1 MLGSMYVSDP
11 TVWRSFYENM
21 IEGKFNPGQY
31 RGRQRGG
38 GGIAGMYSKK
48 PYMIPVNPHAT
59 QEPEE
64 KVIVGKQVS
73 PVTAVEERAKSDI
86 KDAIQDNK
94 PHIPISIKGTN
105 TIKTVSVNP
114 AAAKAASTQKKR
126 KKKYQEDEFTIF
138 NKKSRKLN
146 HGLS

>member
-1 MLGSMYVSDP
+1 MYVSDP
-11 TVWRSFYENM
+11 TVWHSFYENM

-38 GGIAGMYSKK
+38 GGIAEMYAKK

-73 PVTAVEERAKSDI
+73 PVTAVEERAKSDL
-86 KDAIQDNK
+86 KVGWLVLLLYVPSQQLWSLRDGQ
-94 PHIPISIKGTN
+94 
-105 TIKTVSVNP
+105 
-114 AAAKAASTQKKR
+114 
-126 KKKYQEDEFTIF
+126 FT
-138 NKKSRKLN
+138 
-146 HGLS
+146 

>member
-38 GGIAGMYSKK
+38 GGIAEMYAKK
-48 PYMIPVNPHAT
+48 PYMIPVNPNAT

-64 KVIVGKQVS
+64 KVTVGKQVS
-73 PVTAVEERAKSDI
+73 PVTAVEERAKSDL

-105 TIKTVSVNP
+105 TIKTVSVKLST
-114 AAAKAASTQKKR
+114 AKVTSTRKR
-126 KKKYQEDEFTIF
+126 KRQQQENEFNLF
-138 NKKSRKLN
+138 NKKSHK
-146 HGLS
+146 

>member
-1 MLGSMYVSDP
+1 MYVSDP

-38 GGIAGMYSKK
+38 GGIAGMYANK

-73 PVTAVEERAKSDI
+73 PVTAVEERANSDL

-94 PHIPISIKGTN
+94 PHIPISLKGTN
-105 TIKTVSVNP
+105 TIQQSVLILLLPKPHRHRRSVKKIRRTNSLYLIRSH
-114 AAAKAASTQKKR
+114 AS
-126 KKKYQEDEFTIF
+126 
-138 NKKSRKLN
+138 
-146 HGLS
+146 

>member
-38 GGIAGMYSKK
+38 GGIAGMYAKK
-48 PYMIPVNPHAT
+48 PYMSPVNPHAT

-73 PVTAVEERAKSDI
+73 NMTAIEERAKSDL

-94 PHIPISIKGTN
+94 PHVPISIKGTN
-105 TIKTVSVNP
+105 IDKSASVKLST
-114 AAAKAASTQKKR
+114 AKVTSTRKR
-126 KKKYQEDEFTIF
+126 KRHQQENEFNIF
-138 NKKSRKLN
+138 NKKSHK
-146 HGLS
+146 

>member
-11 TVWRSFYENM
+11 TMWRSFYENM

-38 GGIAGMYSKK
+38 VGIAGMYAKK

-73 PVTAVEERAKSDI
+73 NMTAIEERAKSDL

-94 PHIPISIKGTN
+94 PHIPISIKGTD
-105 TIKTVSVNP
+105 TIKSASVKLST
-114 AAAKAASTQKKR
+114 AKVTSTRKR
-126 KKKYQEDEFTIF
+126 KKKYQENEFNVF
-138 NKKSRKLN
+138 NKKSRK
-146 HGLS
+146 